1 MPHLPKNICFTFRYQ
16 AQVTN
21 YSFEIVGLELA
32 DVSWCHRHRWRKCKQ
47 IKMPFDLLGFF
58 VRKCTWDYFIFPKMK
73 WEEKMLKKKQFWDYF
88 RPLCSY
94 WRFMTRSLVLINP
107 IVRWATSNEIK
118 LPWTQHWQLPLP
130 SELMVTANKEAK
142 HSP

>member
-47 IKMPFDLLGFF
+47 IKMPFDLLVSL